1 MESNIRQPIVKNIH
15 EIEYIYKDGKWNN
28 NFPYKLTEGKIIPN
42 DDGSFTFEGD
52 IRGTIL
58 LSDLPVGKT
67 LCVKFKPINN
77 VNGLHLIKDNTYR
90 AYITDDTNS
99 TGNWFRTIGMQID
112 GEIKIYV
119 AGNYYSYKIYEIF
132 IY

>member
-15 EIEYIYKDGKWNN
+15 EIEYIYKDGKWNI

-77 VNGLHLIKDNTYR
+77 VNNLHLIKDNTYSVIR
-90 AYITDDTNS
+90 H
-99 TGNWFRTIGMQID
+99 
-112 GEIKIYV
+112 
-119 AGNYYSYKIYEIF
+119 
-132 IY
+132 

>member
-1 MESNIRQPIVKNIH
+1 MESNIRQPNVKNVH

-28 NFPYKLTEGKIIPN
+28 NFPYQLTEGKVTPN
-42 DDGSFTFEGD
+42 DDGSFTFKGTP
-52 IRGTIL
+52 RATIL
-58 LSDLPVGKT
+58 FSTLPVGKT

-77 VNGLHLIKDNTYR
+77 VNGLHLMKGNTYR

-99 TGNWFRTIGMQID
+99 TGSWFRTIGMQID